1 VVPRSIRYMLRMMKA
16 MVLDSLG
23 DVAGNPLRLNNVP
36 MPEPGFGEVLV
47 RVSVC
52 GICRTDLHVVEG
64 ELERPKLPL
73 IPGHQAVGLISRL
86 GSGVN
91 DRTIGERV
99 GVAWL
104 QGTCGQ
110 CEYCRSGREN
120 LCLSAR
126 FTGYQVD
133 GGYAEYV
140 VLPAAFAYPIPPAFS
155 DEEAA
160 PLLCAGIIGYR
171 ALRLS
176 QIRPGQR
183 LGLYGFG
190 ASAHIA
196 IQLARHWGC
205 EVYVCSLKPS
215 HQALARDLGAAWV
228 GGASDAPPVPLHAS
242 IMFAPAGQLVI
253 PALRALER
261 GGTLALAG
269 IHMSTIPPLEY
280 DRDLFGERVIRSV
293 TANTRQDG
301 LDLLREAAAIPIKPR
316 TQQFP
321 LDQANR
327 ALQALK
333 SGGINGAGVLTLHQS

>member
-1 VVPRSIRYMLRMMKA
+1 
-16 MVLDSLG
+16 
-23 DVAGNPLRLNNVP
+23 VP

-73 IPGHQAVGLISRL
+73 IPGHQAVGLITRL

-91 DRTIGERV
+91 ERTIGERV

-110 CEYCRSGREN
+110 CDYCRSGREN

-133 GGYAEYV
+133 GGYAEYL